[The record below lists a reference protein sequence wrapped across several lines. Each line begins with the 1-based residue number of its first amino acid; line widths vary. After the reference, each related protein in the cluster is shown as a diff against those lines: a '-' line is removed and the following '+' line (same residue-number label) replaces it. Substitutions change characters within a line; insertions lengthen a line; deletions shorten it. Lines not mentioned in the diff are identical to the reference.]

1 MQSLLKRQV
10 NSRAAP
16 NQGQMTAAD
25 PYLQCHAF
33 ALVGT
38 VFLVLY
44 NFTLYGNLVR
54 IHWMSCMGQS
64 SLGQPSQ
71 HCAIV
76 EGMLSFLHQIASE
89 PVVNPMHI

>member
-1 MQSLLKRQV
+1 
-10 NSRAAP
+10 
-16 NQGQMTAAD
+16 MTAAD

-33 ALVGT
+33 ALIGT
-38 VFLVLY
+38 VFSVLH